1 MSEYWVSK
9 KKYFCKY
16 CEIYIADDVPS
27 RQHHENGL
35 RHKGNRERFIRGLY
49 KEGEKRKKDSEDE
62 KREMARVEL
71 AAQAAYS
78 QDIGAGRTKATSSS
92 ASASTSKKSTTK
104 APSKPSNPFTNYSTA
119 ASLGYIDPDVERA
132 VAEAAL
138 HQSQGV
144 AGEWQV
150 VETAT
155 VPTSMTPEGDDGT
168 LTTTALDDGPQSLK
182 RLADQQLEDVRN
194 FKLRRKTLG
203 AGLGEIYD
211 PGEIKLKPRKEVK
224 VEEEVKVKSEPA
236 APEASLENEQKP
248 KWVAV
253 KWKRATTS
261 DATTPASDGAQ
272 ATSENTL
279 NEAAV
284 PPSSSENS
292 ATVKL
297 ESEDSLSRH
306 NSPVVKTEPTP
317 TDEILLKTESE
328 EAKPSTLS
336 IAEPVH
342 SMFRKRKVAS
352 GSGSRVKRET

>member
-9 KKYFCKY
+9 KKYYCKY
-16 CEIYIADDVPS
+16 CETYIADDVPS

-92 ASASTSKKSTTK
+92 ASASTSKKPTTK
-104 APSKPSNPFTNYSTA
+104 APPKPSNPFTNYSTA

-150 VETAT
+150 VETVTA
-155 VPTSMTPEGDDGT
+155 PTSMTPEGDDAT
-168 LTTTALDDGPQSLK
+168 LTTSALDDGAHSLK
-182 RLADQQLEDVRN
+182 RLADQQPEDVRN
-194 FKLRRKTLG
+194 FKIRRKILG

-261 DATTPASDGAQ
+261 DATPASDGAQ
-272 ATSENTL
+272 ATSKDTV
-279 NEAAV
+279 NEAAG
-284 PPSSSENS
+284 PPLSSDNS

-297 ESEDSLSRH
+297 ESEDTSSRD

-317 TDEILLKTESE
+317 TDEILPKTESE
-328 EAKPSTLS
+328 EAEPSTLS
-336 IAEPVH
+336 IAEPVP

-352 GSGSRVKRET
+352 GSGSRVKREI

>member
-104 APSKPSNPFTNYSTA
+104 APSKPSNPYTNYSTA

-138 HQSQGV
+138 HQSQGI

-150 VETAT
+150 VETAS

-182 RLADQQLEDVRN
+182 RLADQQPEDVRN

-224 VEEEVKVKSEPA
+224 VEEEAKVKSEPA

-261 DATTPASDGAQ
+261 DATAASDGAQ
-272 ATSENTL
+272 AASKDTV
-279 NEAAV
+279 NEAAG
-284 PPSSSENS
+284 PLSSSENS
-292 ATVKL
+292 ANVKL
-297 ESEDSLSRH
+297 ESEDTLSRD

-317 TDEILLKTESE
+317 TDLPKTESE
-328 EAKPSTLS
+328 EAEPSTLS
-336 IAEPVH
+336 IAEPVP

-352 GSGSRVKRET
+352 GSGSRVKREI